1 MNYAKIVKYDTINW
15 EGINAAIFV
24 SGCMFNCPGCFNKEA
39 QAYNYGDKLTEQTLT
54 DFIIHCQDPKVKGIN
69 ILGGDL
75 FWQDMIEAFD
85 FLFRLYTEVKKPIR
99 VWTGF
104 TYEEI
109 YKDKTRRPLLAMI
122 DFLIDGRFEID
133 KKDLNLLYRGSSNQ
147 RVIDVQD
154 SLRLGE
160 IVTII

>member
-1 MNYAKIVKYDTINW
+1 MNYAKIVKYDTVNW
-15 EGINAAIFV
+15 DGINASIFV
-24 SGCMFNCPGCFNKEA
+24 SGCKFDCEGCFNKEA
-39 QAYNYGDKLTEQTLT
+39 QSFDYGEPLTDEALT
-54 DFIIHCQDPKVKGIN
+54 DFIIHCRDPKINGVN

-75 FWQDMIEAFD
+75 FWQDQTEAFD
-85 FLFRLYTEVKKPIR
+85 FLFRLYTEVRKPIS

-104 TYEEI
+104 TYEDI
-109 YKDKTRRPLLAMI
+109 CKDKTRKQLLAMI
-122 DFLIDGRFEID
+122 DFLIDGKFEIN

-160 IVTII
+160 LVTIL

>member
-15 EGINAAIFV
+15 SGISTAIFV
-24 SGCMFNCPGCFNKEA
+24 SGCMFNCEGCFNKEA
-39 QAYNYGDKLTEQTLT
+39 QAYNYGEELTEQVLT
-54 DFIIHCQDPKVKGIN
+54 DFIIHCRDPKVNGIN

-75 FWQDMIEAFD
+75 FWQDQTEAFD

-109 YKDKTRRPLLAMI
+109 YKDKTRKPLLAMI

>member
-1 MNYAKIVKYDTINW
+1 M
-15 EGINAAIFV
+15 
-24 SGCMFNCPGCFNKEA
+24 
-39 QAYNYGDKLTEQTLT
+39 T
-54 DFIIHCQDPKVKGIN
+54 DFIVHCQDPKVKGIN

-75 FWQDMIEAFD
+75 FWQDMIEAID

-122 DFLIDGRFEID
+122 DFLVDGRFEIG

-160 IVTII
+160 IVTIV